1 MGRPRSI
8 LSYMRMVAPGS
19 PVDAPWSIPQQVL
32 NQIRLGKRHA
42 PAESPL
48 TLADVM
54 ARDDY
59 RDLMRAK
66 VAEGDPAPEFEL
78 PLLGRGGSVRLA
90 DLRAAGPV
98 ALVFGSYT

>member
-1 MGRPRSI
+1 MAGPRSI
-8 LSYMRMVAPGS
+8 LSYMRMVSPGS
-19 PVDAPWSIPQQVL
+19 PVDAPWPIPQQVL

-42 PAESPL
+42 PPDSPL

-66 VAEGDPAPEFEL
+66 VHEGDVAPDFEL
-78 PLLGRGGSVRLA
+78 PVLDGGRVRLA
-90 DLRAAGPV
+90 DLRGAGPV